1 MTKKLI
7 SIYDFRDWKVELL
20 ELFAECL
27 IILALSLW
35 NNGAFVFTE
44 LKEKKKKKK
53 ISIICN
59 VVNYLPFSVQNYLSP
74 TAFDLYV
81 FVYIS
86 VNSISRLCHSTT

>member
-20 ELFAECL
+20 ELFAERL

-44 LKEKKKKKK
+44 LKEKKKN
-53 ISIICN
+53 IGNLQYRDLSS
-59 VVNYLPFSVQNYLSP
+59 LLSP
-74 TAFDLYV
+74 ELSFSYR
-81 FVYIS
+81 F
-86 VNSISRLCHSTT
+86 